1 MLRQGE
7 PQLRFLLAEIE
18 KLKQDFPA
26 YLELLRLLEEAA
38 KKSKGGRTGIAESWA
53 VKALELEA
61 EAKII
66 RDSIRRTDEIAARFA
81 AR

>member
-38 KKSKGGRTGIAESWA
+38 KNAISMRGYLYFS
-53 VKALELEA
+53 V
-61 EAKII
+61 
-66 RDSIRRTDEIAARFA
+66 D
-81 AR
+81 